1 MTTKTKVRVFKN
13 NVEVGWFKDITPGS
27 NALINACKVHG
38 FDITE
43 YHFTQFEDTKK
54 IVWKGEKKML
64 EAVKSV

>member
-1 MTTKTKVRVFKN
+1 MKVKVFRKGK
-13 NVEVGWFKDITPGS
+13 EVGWYKDHVNGA
-27 NALINACKVHG
+27 NAVIATCRNHG

-43 YHFTQFEDTKK
+43 YHFTVFEDTKK